1 MSRRKCAL
9 AHGNKKIGG
18 FGGYGGY
25 TKQKSEKYQRV
36 LPLPPDGMM
45 SLRVVTQ
52 TMEGRYAMNDY
63 LSVRGTRD
71 FARVSPEELN
81 RV

>member
-1 MSRRKCAL
+1 
-9 AHGNKKIGG
+9 
-18 FGGYGGY
+18 
-25 TKQKSEKYQRV
+25 
-36 LPLPPDGMM
+36 MM